1 MFIYYIEQR
10 QFPKC
15 ISPVGARASS
25 DTVPVPVVLSPQH
38 AKTLGFH
45 LSSRSES
52 STCETLGFH
61 LYLKLKIFLST
72 TELLFDTPYFRS
84 EITLDLHGIILVSL
98 VPLPAQQCLLSLLH
112 VWTKDLESFCLSIL
126 ASVSGRSHSSSRE
139 IFFVLLVVLSSCTK
153 TIIVSAKRLS

>member
-38 AKTLGFH
+38 AK
-45 LSSRSES
+45 
-52 STCETLGFH
+52 TLGFH

-98 VPLPAQQCLLSLLH
+98 VPLPSQQCLLSLLH